1 MLHTYY
7 QLVTYLIFNDVVI
20 NLFKQ
25 FITNP
30 FSIEQIG
37 ANHSNGTEVDEPM
50 DVEAGQFEDAEED
63 P

>member
-1 MLHTYY
+1 M
-7 QLVTYLIFNDVVI
+7 
-20 NLFKQ
+20 
-25 FITNP
+25 